1 MLIIEVM
8 MDIPIKV
15 QFVIHFQTAFITE
28 STLDMNLI
36 YNTQDYYDDPNNDLS
51 ANEYFKKKLI

>member
-1 MLIIEVM
+1 M